1 MIKDDHAPGTPPA
14 YYIPDQIMI
23 AALRRLGYTCK
34 QIGNLIGLSESAVYR
49 AACGQIQ
56 QLKACPHAALHAV
69 YMGAVSGKGGQHDA
83 SCADR

>member
-1 MIKDDHAPGTPPA
+1 MIKDDHAPGASPA
-14 YYIPDQIMI
+14 YYIPDQTMI
-23 AALRRLGYTCK
+23 TALRRLGYTCR

-69 YMGAVSGKGGQHDA
+69 YMGAVRTGGQHDA
-83 SCADR
+83 NCADR